1 MFAEGVNIKYDGNE
15 DWCGLKRK
23 LNVVSEVC
31 GYTKGLPRHFE
42 TWWWNKDVDV
52 AMPRERESYLVF
64 GNRVGMRKIKRNIA
78 RQKMIVCSC
87 HVTYAFQRES
97 TLYSIVA

>member
-1 MFAEGVNIKYDGNE
+1 MVILKTYPGISKHDGGIKM
-15 DWCGLKRK
+15 WMWLCL
-23 LNVVSEVC
+23 
-31 GYTKGLPRHFE
+31 
-42 TWWWNKDVDV
+42 
-52 AMPRERESYLVF
+52 ERESYLVF